1 MATIVTRHDFEAD
14 ILAKN
19 LHYAFKGIGTNEGVL
34 INVLTGYSN
43 EQIQVIRRMYER
55 QYGHDLLSKIKDETS
70 GNFRTAC
77 VSLVENRIE
86 GRCRLLLEA
95 VTDGNLQKLI
105 DVIAPLEANGQLVQ
119 TLKGRYAKMYGRDL
133 IDDVMGVVSGEAAEA
148 LMAILGS
155 ADKPDVG
162 QQRQDVATSPGAKGM
177 GTQSILK
184 PDFNDLGCGF
194 GGGCAPPDQIY
205 KINKTRR
212 LEMAD
217 REANF
222 LLEELEKLAEDRDE
236 DTIRTIFCKTNF
248 KQLNKTMAAYND
260 KQVSHEVLRTAH
272 ALTSGRNEFLARKQ
286 KVEEALMRRYNGVTL
301 QLYSAR
307 ARIAMSANDYYAHII
322 RECVEGAGT
331 NDDRLTYMLVGLSH
345 TKLGN
350 VEGAYNGVF
359 GRSLADDVESDTSG
373 DYGRL
378 LARLIDG
385 NQPEREE
392 TIPEWAGQSY
402 LNSDIMRC

>member
-1 MATIVTRHDFEAD
+1 MATIQTRPDFQAD
-14 ILAKN
+14 ILAKE

-34 INVLTGYSN
+34 INVMTGYSN

-77 VSLVENRIE
+77 VSLVEDRIE

-95 VTDGNLQKLI
+95 VKDGNLQKLI
-105 DVIAPLEANGQLVQ
+105 DVIAPLEANGQRVQ

-155 ADKPDVG
+155 ADKPDLG

-184 PDFNDLGCGF
+184 PDLKPIIDPNYGFTLGHGDMF
-194 GGGCAPPDQIY
+194 RSGCAPPDQA
-205 KINKTRR
+205 RR

-222 LLEELEKLAEDRDE
+222 LLEELDKPAEDRDE

-248 KQLNKTMAAYND
+248 KQLNKTVAAYNN
-260 KQVSHEVLRTAH
+260 KQVEHEVERTEH

-286 KVEEALMRRYNGVTL
+286 KVEDKLMQRYNGVTL
-301 QLYSAR
+301 QVYLAR
-307 ARIAMSANDYYAHII
+307 ARIAMSENEYYANII

-350 VEGAYNGVF
+350 VEGAYNSIF
-359 GRSLADDVESDTSG
+359 GRSLAEDVESDTSG

-385 NQPEREE
+385 NQPEE
-392 TIPEWAGQSY
+392 TIPDRPTLRY
-402 LNSDIMRC
+402 